1 MAFEAITTQE
11 QLEGVIKDRLERERE
26 KFTGFEDY
34 KKKAE
39 KYDELKKKA
48 DGYEAALEDYK
59 KEVDG
64 DDKTPGYKKQLEE
77 LKGKVKGYETSS
89 VKMRIAHEN
98 GIPYELA
105 DRLSGDD
112 EEAIKKDAERM
123 SKFLKASGRRA
134 PLASTEPEG
143 GVDGKRAAIK
153 KMLAGMKGE

>member
-11 QLEGVIKDRLERERE
+11 QLDGVIKDRLERERE
-26 KFTGFEDY
+26 KFAGFEDY

-39 KYDELKKKA
+39 EYDELKKKT
-48 DGYEAALEDYK
+48 DGYEAAVADYK
-59 KEVDG
+59 KAVDG

-77 LKGKVKGYETSS
+77 LQGKVKGYETSS

-105 DRLSGDD
+105 GRLSGDN
-112 EEAIKKDAERM
+112 EEAIKKDAESM
-123 SKFLKASGRRA
+123 SKFLKASGRRV
-134 PLASTEPEG
+134 PLASTEPED

>member
-34 KKKAE
+34 KKKAGE
-39 KYDELKKKA
+39 YDELKKKA
-48 DGYEAALEDYK
+48 DGYEATIADYK
-59 KEVDG
+59 KAVDG

-105 DRLSGDD
+105 ERLSGDD

>member
-11 QLEGVIKDRLERERE
+11 QLDGVIKDRLERERE
-26 KFTGFEDY
+26 KFAGFEDY
-34 KKKAE
+34 KKKAGE
-39 KYDELKKKA
+39 YDELKKKA
-48 DGYEAALEDYK
+48 NGYEATIADYK
-59 KEVDG
+59 KAVDG

-105 DRLSGDD
+105 ERLSGDD
-112 EEAIKKDAERM
+112 EEAIKKDAESM
-123 SKFLKASGRRA
+123 AKFLKASGRRA

-143 GVDGKRAAIK
+143 GLDEKREAMK
-153 KMLAGMKGE
+153 KRLPGLKGE

>member
-11 QLEGVIKDRLERERE
+11 QLDGVIKDRLERERE
-26 KFTGFEDY
+26 KFAGFEDY

-39 KYDELKKKA
+39 EYDELKKKA
-48 DGYEAALEDYK
+48 DGYEATIADYK

-105 DRLSGDD
+105 ERLSGDD
-112 EEAIKKDAERM
+112 EEAIKKDAESM
-123 SKFLKASGRRA
+123 AKFLKTSGRRA

-143 GVDGKRAAIK
+143 GVNEKREAMK
-153 KMLAGMKGE
+153 KMLTGLKGE

>member
-26 KFTGFEDY
+26 KFAGFEDY
-34 KKKAE
+34 KKKAGE
-39 KYDELKKKA
+39 YDELKKKA
-48 DGYEAALEDYK
+48 DGYEATIADYK
-59 KEVDG
+59 KAVDG

-105 DRLSGDD
+105 ERLSGDD
-112 EEAIKKDAERM
+112 EEAIKKDAESM
-123 SKFLKASGRRA
+123 AKFLKASGRRA

-143 GVDGKRAAIK
+143 GLDEKREAMK
-153 KMLAGMKGE
+153 KMLTGLKGE